1 LIAGSWAGSEGQA
14 RRSFRQIM
22 ADQQHE
28 TTSIGEYIGHHITF
42 LANKKQEGILDLS
55 VVHWDSVF
63 WSVFLSAVFLTTF
76 YMVARKATAGV
87 PRGVQNFIEFVVE
100 FVDDQVRQIYRGTSR
115 LIAPLAL
122 TIFCCVFLFNFM
134 DLVPVD
140 LLPAAAYASG
150 IPYMKVVPSTDLNV
164 TFGLSITVFLLII
177 YYSIREKGI
186 GGFIGEFTLH
196 PFRMHNKFAQ
206 ALIIPF
212 NFILEFVPFLAKPVS
227 LSLRLYGNLFAG
239 EMIFLLIAL
248 FTLNWGLQN
257 LLSVGGVLALF
268 AQVVLGLLWSVFHI
282 LVITLQAFIFMV
294 LTIIYLSMASEKP
307 AGDH

>member
-1 LIAGSWAGSEGQA
+1 
-14 RRSFRQIM
+14 M
-22 ADQQHE
+22 ADHEQQAA
-28 TTSIGEYIGHHITF
+28 TSVGEYIDHHITF
-42 LANKKQEGILDLS
+42 LANKEQTAIVDFS

-63 WSVFLSAVFLTTF
+63 WSVLLAAVFLGTF

-87 PRGVQNFIEFVVE
+87 PRGLQNFIEFIVE
-100 FVDDQVRQIYRGTSR
+100 FVDDQVKQIYHGSSR

-122 TIFCCVFLFNFM
+122 TIFCWVFLFNFM

-140 LLPAAAYASG
+140 LIPALAHGIG
-150 IPYMKVVPSTDLNV
+150 IPYMKVVPSTDLNI
-164 TFGLSITVFLLII
+164 TFGMSITVFLLII
-177 YYSIREKGI
+177 YYSVRMKGI

-196 PFRMHNKFAQ
+196 PFRMKNKFAQ

-212 NFILEFVPFLAKPVS
+212 NFVLEFVPFLAKPVS

-248 FTLNWGLQN
+248 FTLGKGLEQ
-257 LLSVGGVLALF
+257 LVSVGGI
-268 AQVVLGLLWSVFHI
+268 LGLLAQVILGFAWSVFHI

-294 LTIIYLSMASEKP
+294 LTIIY
-307 AGDH
+307 